1 MAEQDNIALVNKL
14 YEAFARGD
22 IQTILD
28 NVTDDIQWS
37 NPGPSSLPYAGDRT
51 GPAQVREFF
60 DKLVGTQ
67 ENPNLTIEQIIAQG
81 DAVAT
86 LGRYSGK
93 VKATG
98 KSFDSPV
105 GHFFTIR
112 GGKVARWVGL
122 GDTANAVA
130 SYTGASAAGQ
140 R

>member
-1 MAEQDNIALVNKL
+1 MNEQENVALVKRL

-22 IQTILD
+22 IKSILEHL
-28 NVTDDIQWS
+28 TDDVKWS
-37 NPGPSSLPYAGDRT
+37 NPGPSTVPYSGERT

-60 DKLVGTQ
+60 DRLVGTQ
-67 ENPNLTIEQIIAQG
+67 ENVNLTIEQYVAQG
-81 DAVAT
+81 DMVAT

-98 KSFDSPV
+98 RPFDSLV

-112 GGKVARWVGL
+112 DGKVARWTGL
-122 GDTANAVA
+122 GDTANAA
-130 SYTGASAAGQ
+130 AAYSTASAAS

>member
-1 MAEQDNIALVNKL
+1 MNEQENTALVKKL

-28 NVTDDIQWS
+28 HVTEDVQWS
-37 NPGPSSLPYAGDRT
+37 NPGPSIVPYFGDRT
-51 GPAQVREFF
+51 GLGQVREFF
-60 DKLVGTQ
+60 DHLVGTQ
-67 ENPNLTIEQIIAQG
+67 ENVNLTINQFIAQG

-86 LGRYSGK
+86 LGRFMGN

-112 GGKVARWVGL
+112 EGKVARWIGL
-122 GDTANAVA
+122 GDTANVA
-130 SYTGASAAGQ
+130 AAYSTAAAAS